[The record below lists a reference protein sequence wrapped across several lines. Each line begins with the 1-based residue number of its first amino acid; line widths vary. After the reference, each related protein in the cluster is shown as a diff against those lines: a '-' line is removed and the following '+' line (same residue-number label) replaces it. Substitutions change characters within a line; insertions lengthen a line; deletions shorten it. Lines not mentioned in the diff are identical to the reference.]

1 LAPSTRW
8 VGAAGRHA
16 PTAGQALG
24 LTLRSKNLSVN
35 YLMPRWSAIGMS
47 SRSWRAAWAG
57 GPCKR
62 QGREIARFRPNPKAV
77 LFGRSAALRR
87 LPIAGLWA
95 AHRALHPIPKAL
107 RGTK

>member
-1 LAPSTRW
+1 
-8 VGAAGRHA
+8 
-16 PTAGQALG
+16 
-24 LTLRSKNLSVN
+24 
-35 YLMPRWSAIGMS
+35 MS

-62 QGREIARFRPNPKAV
+62 QGREIARFRPNPKGSA

-95 AHRALHPIPKAL
+95 AHRTLHPIPKRAL